1 MRVTLA
7 GFLCASILCASGA
20 AYADR
25 SVIGGVRDSNNDGN
39 GLVVEYHWTGGL
51 RDTGAFTAGWAAS
64 ALTDSNDN
72 GFVGFGVSG
81 EYGFGGRG
89 FVEASFM
96 PGYYSEGDVDLGG
109 SLHFRSTLGIGAHI
123 TDRTALSL
131 AVTHISNAGLK
142 DRNPGMDL
150 VMLRLSRRY

>member
-1 MRVTLA
+1 MRVTLTGILGA
-7 GFLCASILCASGA
+7 IMLCASGA

-25 SVIGGVRDSNNDGN
+25 LVIGGVRDTSNNAN
-39 GLVVEYHWTGGL
+39 GLAVEYHWTGGL

-64 ALTDSNDN
+64 ALTDSNHN
-72 GFVGFGVSG
+72 GFVGVGVSG
-81 EYGFGGRG
+81 EYGFGDRG

-96 PGYYSEGDVDLGG
+96 PGYYREGDVDLGG
-109 SLHFRSTLGIGAHI
+109 SLQFRSTLGVGAHI
-123 TDRTALSL
+123 SDHMALSV
-131 AVTHISNAGLK
+131 AVSHVSNAGLR